1 MSFDVITDVGQTVL
15 EGLQKASDMVIENL
29 RSPVPYV
36 SGAVGVLI
44 GVIIAGLSG
53 KSSQEP
59 MD

>member
-1 MSFDVITDVGQTVL
+1 MSFDMISDVGQTVL
-15 EGLQKASDMVIENL
+15 EGLQSASDMVISNL
-29 RSPVPYV
+29 YV

-53 KSSQEP
+53 KANQEP